1 MSNLIYSWKC
11 LTSMT
16 ILKYDAVFTKKVMQ
30 PWLLFW
36 YFLKDLIPDSCRIYD
51 GVSFCPQ
58 LFNAKK
64 LVRIKCLYWLYKE
77 WIAYTRKYESL
88 LLPAKLLG
96 FGYLKH
102 LHVAENAK
110 YTSETFLQEML
121 ASLVFTLWKNIY
133 KEINQ
138 SPLFCL
144 MLDETADV

>member
-1 MSNLIYSWKC
+1 MSVC
-11 LTSMT
+11 
-16 ILKYDAVFTKKVMQ
+16 
-30 PWLLFW
+30 
-36 YFLKDLIPDSCRIYD
+36 
-51 GVSFCPQ
+51 
-58 LFNAKK
+58 
-64 LVRIKCLYWLYKE
+64 KE

-88 LLPAKLLG
+88 LLLAKSLG

-121 ASLVFTLWKNIY
+121 ASLAFTLWKNIY

-138 SPLFCL
+138 SPLFSL